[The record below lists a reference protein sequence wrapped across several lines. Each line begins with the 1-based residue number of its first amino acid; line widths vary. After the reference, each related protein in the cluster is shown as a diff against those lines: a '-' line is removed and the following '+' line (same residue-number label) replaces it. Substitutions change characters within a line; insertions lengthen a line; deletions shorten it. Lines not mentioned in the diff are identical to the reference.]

1 LYLLD
6 GSSTIDHEQK
16 AAILLTS
23 FKDRLGQSEGDVM
36 LFDLQCLIQSVTMS
50 GLDDPFGTEEIDV
63 LVKELPIDKAPGPNG
78 FKGLFIKKCWPLI
91 KKEFYELFSAF
102 Y

>member
-1 LYLLD
+1 
-6 GSSTIDHEQK
+6 
-16 AAILLTS
+16 
-23 FKDRLGQSEGDVM
+23 M

-78 FKGLFIKKCWPLI
+78 FKGLFIKKCWQ
-91 KKEFYELFSAF
+91 
-102 Y
+102 